1 LKFVSGA
8 ARVAPPHVARAREV
22 EVVQALDELVLRQL
36 VDVLLEGEVDL
47 PSRAYEMNDFFST
60 VRILPRHALA
70 QPRLDVRVL
79 EVEEVPGVVPDEAV
93 LLDGLA
99 PAADLAVGLEDE
111 RTEWHR
117 ITLWG
122 KRGEALGKFLAKGD
136 RIFVE
141 GRLQTSSYEKNGEKR
156 YSTEVVATN
165 IILSGGGRG
174 RGEGAPAGGGGSAR
188 PPREAAPEPAF
199 DDFGDG
205 GAGGGGGPA
214 GGGADDDIPF

>member
-1 LKFVSGA
+1 MAEGLNRVMLLGNLGADPELKV
-8 ARVAPPHVARAREV
+8 
-22 EVVQALDELVLRQL
+22 
-36 VDVLLEGEVDL
+36 
-47 PSRAYEMNDFFST
+47 T
-60 VRILPRHALA
+60 
-70 QPRLDVRVL
+70 
-79 EVEEVPGVVPDEAV
+79 PGGQAV
-93 LLDGLA
+93 LKLRLATTETYLDRNN
-99 PAADLAVGLEDE
+99 VRQE